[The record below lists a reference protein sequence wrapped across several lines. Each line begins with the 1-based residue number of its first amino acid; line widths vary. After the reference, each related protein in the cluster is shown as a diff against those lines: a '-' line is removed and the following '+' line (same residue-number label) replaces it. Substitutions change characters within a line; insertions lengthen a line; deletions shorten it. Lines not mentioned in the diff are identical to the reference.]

1 MSIAAFRGSASTNTG
16 RFENKTV
23 KMMNKIQFPPELIS
37 KKINME
43 KIEPEPFKKW
53 IAMKVE
59 SILEIDDDILT
70 NLIFNLLQKEQFPDA
85 RYIYVQLVPFL
96 ERHVRKFM
104 IELWDLLDSA
114 QQSGTG
120 IPQQMLDSLRAEL
133 ASKRKEQKNISEK
146 LEKRFGADQEVKRE
160 KPQRSERISER
171 DDWQNRNRDYDRRGR
186 DRDRDRGRDRDTYRE
201 RNRDRRRGRSRSRDR
216 RRRDRER
223 SNYRKRQISPSPP
236 RPKSAALR
244 KPESPKARQMPS
256 PSPPYCLRNVKDET
270 TRRSSSS
277 SSSDDSSSSDS

>member
-1 MSIAAFRGSASTNTG
+1 MTFASFRGSASTNTG
-16 RFENKTV
+16 RFENKTL

-43 KIEPEPFKKW
+43 KIESEPFKNW

-146 LEKRFGADQEVKRE
+146 LEKRFGADQDVKRE
-160 KPQRSERISER
+160 RPQRSGRASDR
-171 DDWQNRNRDYDRRGR
+171 DWPERNRDYDRRGR
-186 DRDRDRGRDRDTYRE
+186 DRDRGRERDSYRE
-201 RNRDRRRGRSRSRDR
+201 RNRDRERRRGRSRSRDR

-223 SNYRKRQISPSPP
+223 TSTRKWKNSPSPP
-236 RPKSAALR
+236 KSSLKKR
-244 KPESPKARQMPS
+244 SSPKPKQQMPS
-256 PSPPYCLRNVKDET
+256 PSPPACLREVKDET

-277 SSSDDSSSSDS
+277 SSSDDDSSSSDS